1 MRRVHVTAY
10 IKCISVYAPVE
21 DIDDWTRS

>member
-21 DIDDWTRS
+21 DIDD